1 MPWNNNNS
9 GGQGGG
15 GGPWGSPPP
24 RNPWGS
30 GGGGNRGGGG
40 RGPQPPDIED
50 LLRKSQER
58 VKQALPGGFGGA
70 KGFAGIVGL
79 LVVVWLASGFYRVQ
93 PSQVGV
99 ELRFGQ
105 FTTITTP
112 GLRYHLPAPIETVL
126 RPEVQRVNR
135 IDVGLRTDAADARR
149 GAVPGGANESF
160 MLTSDQNIVNVNFS
174 VIWQI
179 SDPVQFLFNIRE
191 QEATIKAV
199 AESAMRETMGRTQVD
214 QAITENRGDVE
225 QAVFQR
231 MQQVLDEYQAGVRI
245 VGVQLQAVDPPGPVI
260 DAFNEV
266 QRANADRVR
275 LENEANAYKN
285 EIVPRARGESQRLV
299 NEAEAYKAEI
309 VARATGDAQRFV
321 SVLEAYKQAPDV
333 TRERIYIETM
343 EQVLKNANKIVIDKN
358 TEGGGQPVV
367 PYLSLDPLRRP
378 PAAGAQ

>member
-1 MPWNNNNS
+1 MPWNNQNGG

-30 GGGGNRGGGG
+30 GGGNRGGGGG

-58 VKQALPGGFGGA
+58 VKQALPGGFGG
-70 KGFAGIVGL
+70 GRGIAVIGAL
-79 LVVVWLASGFYRVQ
+79 LALVWLSSGFYRVQ
-93 PSQVGV
+93 PSQLGV

-105 FTTITTP
+105 FTALTEP
-112 GLRYHLPAPIETVL
+112 GLRYHLPAPIESVI
-126 RPEVQRVNR
+126 RPEVTRVNR
-135 IDVGLRTDAADARR
+135 LDVGVRDGGDARR
-149 GAVPGGANESF
+149 GVAGGTSESF
-160 MLTSDQNIVNVNFS
+160 MLTSDQNIVNVNFA

-179 SDPVQFLFNIRE
+179 SDPVKFLFNIRE

-214 QAITENRGDVE
+214 QAITENRGGVE
-225 QAVFQR
+225 QAVFTR
-231 MQQVLDEYQAGVRI
+231 MQQVLDEYQAGVRV

-266 QRANADRVR
+266 QRANADKAR

-299 NEAEAYKAEI
+299 NEAEAYKAEV
-309 VARATGDAQRFV
+309 VARASGDAQRFL
-321 SVLEAYKQAPDV
+321 SVLEAYRQSPDV
-333 TRERIYIETM
+333 TQQRIYIETM
-343 EQVLKNANKIVIDKN
+343 EQVLKNANKIVIDK
-358 TEGGGQPVV
+358 EVGGSQPVV
-367 PYLSLDPLRRP
+367 PYLSLDPMRRP
-378 PAAGAQ
+378 PAASGQ

>member
-1 MPWNNNNS
+1 MPWNNNS

-30 GGGGNRGGGG
+30 GGGNRGGG

-70 KGFAGIVGL
+70 KGIAGIIGL
-79 LVVVWLASGFYRVQ
+79 LIVVWLASGFYRVQ
-93 PSQVGV
+93 PSQLGV

-105 FTTITTP
+105 FTTLTEP
-112 GLRYHLPAPIETVL
+112 GLRYHLPAPIETVI
-126 RPEVQRVNR
+126 RPEVTRVNR
-135 IDVGLRTDAADARR
+135 LDIGMRGEAGDARR
-149 GAVPGGANESF
+149 GVTPAGATSESF
-160 MLTSDQNIVNVNFS
+160 MLTSDQNIVNVNFA

-214 QAITENRGDVE
+214 QAITENRGGVE

-275 LENEANAYKN
+275 LENEAQAYAN
-285 EIVPRARGESQRLV
+285 EILPRAGGESQRLI
-299 NEAEAYKAEI
+299 NEAQGYKSEV
-309 VARATGDAQRFV
+309 VARATGDAQRFI
-321 SVLEAYKQAPDV
+321 SVLEAYRQAPDV
-333 TRERIYIETM
+333 TQQRIYIETM
-343 EQVLKNANKIVIDKN
+343 EQVLRNANKIVIDKD
-358 TEGGGQPVV
+358 TGGAGGQPVV
-367 PYLSLDPLRRP
+367 PYLSLDPLRRS
-378 PAAGAQ
+378 PAAGQ